1 MSGRIYLI
9 TGLMASGKSTVAQA
23 LAERLPKSVHL
34 RGDTF
39 RKMIVNGREE
49 MVGLRLKKPAEAQL
63 NLRYEIAAEVAKRYA
78 DAGFAVVYQDIII
91 GPALQEAVDRFKG
104 YDLSVVV
111 LAPDAETLALREK
124 ARPKTG
130 YQRLEDIP
138 GFDKILRDETPKLGE
153 WLDTSWLSVDETV
166 DAILDPSSAD

>member
-34 RGDTF
+34 RGDRF
-39 RKMIVNGREE
+39 RKMIVNGQAE
-49 MVGLRLKKPAEAQL
+49 MIGVELSKEAQAQL
-63 NLRYEIAAEVAKRYA
+63 KLRYEIAADAAKRYA

-91 GPALQEAVDRFKG
+91 GPSLQEAVDRFKG
-104 YDLSVVV
+104 YALSVTV
-111 LAPDAETLALREK
+111 LCPDAETIALREK

-138 GFDKILRDETPKLGE
+138 EFDKVLREETPKIGE
-153 WLDTSWLSVDETV
+153 WLDTSWLNVDETV
-166 DAILDPSSAD
+166 DRILEAAG

>member
-1 MSGRIYLI
+1 MSERIYLI

-34 RGDTF
+34 RGDRF
-39 RKMIVNGREE
+39 RKMIVNGQAE
-49 MVGLRLKKPAEAQL
+49 MIGVKLNKEAQAQL
-63 NLRYEIAAEVAKRYA
+63 QLRYEIAAEAAKRYA

-91 GPALQEAVDRFKG
+91 GPALQEAVDRFKA
-104 YDLSVVV
+104 YKLSVTV
-111 LAPDAETLALREK
+111 LCPDAETLALRES

-130 YQRLEDIP
+130 YQRIEDIP
-138 GFDKILRDETPKLGE
+138 LFDKVLREETPKIGE

-166 DAILDPSSAD
+166 DAILEAAG